1 MFDSRLEARRFAPQL
16 RVLVLQG
23 PQRRDQIAAIAEH
36 DLVIT
41 TYPLLARDQQ
51 AVLAHC
57 YLLLIGMRDSDDE
70 ARQGAETGSGNR
82 SGTRNPDTRGCLT
95 GRADRSNQSRRQW
108 PRGWLIGL
116 LLESDSGS
124 DGDDRRPG

>member
-1 MFDSRLEARRFAPQL
+1 MFDWRLEARRFAPQL

-41 TYPLLARDQQ
+41 TYPLLARDPQ

-82 SGTRNPDTRGCLT
+82 SGTRHPDTRLPDWT
-95 GRADRSNQSRRQW
+95 RRSLEPEPATVATWLVDRVAA
-108 PRGWLIGL
+108 GK
-116 LLESDSGS
+116 
-124 DGDDRRPG
+124 